1 MTAGTAPNTLT
12 HVLDNGLTLLLEPD
26 AGAQTVAA
34 GYFVAT
40 GSRDERPDELGAS
53 HFLEHLM
60 FKGSEG
66 VGAAEL
72 NERLDDLGGNANA
85 FTSEEATVYHAA
97 TLPEQEGEL
106 LGTLTELMRPA
117 LRPEDIG
124 PERGVILEEI
134 AMYAEQPVVRAADEL
149 HADYWGDHPLGHLV
163 LGTPQTVGAL
173 TREALARNHRE
184 RYGAGRVALT
194 VVGAF
199 DPARVL
205 AWAQAELTGWPA
217 GTPAAP
223 TPLPTPRHP
232 GTVRTVRDPNLARV
246 QVALA
251 LPGLGAAHPLR
262 EAAVV
267 LAELVGGENG
277 LLHWALL
284 DTGLADGAD
293 LAHLEY
299 REAGTFEG
307 GFSCDPERAQTVLD
321 RYRDVLAGAGEAV
334 TDAAVRRVARKLAVG
349 TLLRAETPQGR
360 LFALGMEHL
369 ALGRPVSTAE
379 LVDRFARVTAAE
391 VRAVLELC
399 PLTRPTVV
407 ALGPVEGLRG
417 VIPDTSAAPHPP
429 AARS

>member
-1 MTAGTAPNTLT
+1 MTASTPTSRETLT
-12 HVLDNGLTLLLEPD
+12 HTLENGLTLLLEPD
-26 AGAQTVAA
+26 EGAQTVAA

-40 GSRDERPDELGAS
+40 GARDERPEELGAS

-60 FKGSEG
+60 FKGSER

-97 TLPEQEGEL
+97 TLPEHAPEL
-106 LGTLTELMRPA
+106 LDTLTELMRPA
-117 LRPEDIG
+117 LRPEDIE

-134 AMYAEQPVVRAADEL
+134 AMYAEQPGVRAVDEL

-163 LGTPQTVGAL
+163 LGTTETVGAM

-184 RYGAGRVALT
+184 RYGAERVALT

-199 DPARVL
+199 DPARVQG
-205 AWAQAELTGWPA
+205 WAQGALGSWRA
-217 GTPAAP
+217 GTRPAPA
-223 TPLPTPRHP
+223 PLPLPRHP
-232 GTVRTVRDPNLARV
+232 GTVRTVLDPSLARV

-251 LPGLGAAHPLR
+251 LPGLSAAHPLR

-299 REAGTFEG
+299 RDAGTFEG
-307 GFSCDPERAQTVLD
+307 GFSCDPDRAQTVLG
-321 RYRDVLAGAGEAV
+321 RYRAVLAEAGQAV
-334 TDAAVRRVARKLAVG
+334 TDAAVRRAARKLAVG

-360 LFALGMEHL
+360 LFSLGMEHL
-369 ALGRPVSTAE
+369 ALGRPVGTDE
-379 LVDRFARVTAAE
+379 LVDRFARVTPAD

-399 PLTRPTVV
+399 PLSGPTVV
-407 ALGPVEGLRG
+407 ALGPLDALR
-417 VIPDTSAAPHPP
+417 
-429 AARS
+429 

>member
-1 MTAGTAPNTLT
+1 MTSSPPILRETLT
-12 HVLDNGLTLLLEPD
+12 HTLENGLTLLLEPD
-26 AGAQTVAA
+26 PGAQTVAA

-40 GSRDERPDELGAS
+40 GSRDERPQELGAS

-60 FKGSEG
+60 FKGSERMS
-66 VGAAEL
+66 AADL
-72 NERLDDLGGNANA
+72 NGRLDDLGGNANA

-106 LGTLTELMRPA
+106 LDTLTELMRPA
-117 LRPEDIG
+117 LRPDDIE

-134 AMYAEQPVVRAADEL
+134 AMYAEQPAVRAVDEL
-149 HADYWGDHPLGHLV
+149 HADYWGTHPLGHLV
-163 LGTPQTVGAL
+163 LGTPRTVGGL

-184 RYGAGRVALT
+184 RYGAGRVTLT

-205 AWAQAELTGWPA
+205 GWAQEELGGWPA
-217 GTPAAP
+217 GPRPGPAS
-223 TPLPTPRHP
+223 LPTPRHP
-232 GTVRTVRDPNLARV
+232 GTVRTVHDPSLARV

-251 LPGLGAAHPLR
+251 LPGLGTAHPLR

-267 LAELVGGENG
+267 LSELVGGENS

-299 REAGTFEG
+299 RDCGTFEG

-321 RYRDVLAGAGEAV
+321 RYRAVLTGAGESV
-334 TDAAVRRVARKLAVG
+334 TDAAVRRAARKLAVG

-360 LFALGMEHL
+360 LFTLGMEYL
-369 ALGRPVSTAE
+369 ALGRPVGTAE
-379 LVDRFARVTAAE
+379 LVDRFARVTAAD
-391 VRAVLELC
+391 VRAVLEAC
-399 PLTRPTVV
+399 PLTSPTVV
-407 ALGPVEGLRG
+407 ALGPVEGLR
-417 VIPDTSAAPHPP
+417 
-429 AARS
+429 